1 MSAALRAELL
11 RAVTGSAGAAV
22 LAFALLVPLAVLAIA
37 PHSSAPTDPTA
48 AVYSACGAS
57 FVTAM
62 FWGSYGVTR
71 EFYYGSLGRSLVV
84 TRLVDLFRAKALAAA
99 MTSLA
104 LGAVT
109 STAWIAVT
117 AIVVR
122 SSGESFTPSVDMLPV
137 ALGSTVSSALG
148 GVLGSAAGWITR
160 NYYAACG
167 LVLAVPFAVE
177 LPLLSAAPEI
187 ERLLPAGALAGITA
201 SETLALLPPAAALGV
216 AVGWCAIATTAAWF
230 VTVRRSE

>member
-1 MSAALRAELL
+1 MSRPIRAELL
-11 RAVTGSAGAAV
+11 RSVTGSAGAAV

-37 PHSSAPTDPTA
+37 PQPTAPVDPTT
-48 AVYSACGAS
+48 AVYSACGTS
-57 FVTAM
+57 FITAM

-84 TRLVDLFRAKALAAA
+84 TRLVDLFRAKAVAAA
-99 MTSLA
+99 TTSLI

-109 STAWIAVT
+109 AVAWIAVT
-117 AIVVR
+117 AIVVG
-122 SSGESFTPSVDMLPV
+122 SAGESFTPSFDMLPV

-160 NYYAACG
+160 NYYGACG

-177 LPLLSAAPEI
+177 LPLLSVAPEI
-187 ERLLPAGALAGITA
+187 ERLLPAGALAGITP
-201 SETLALLPPAAALGV
+201 SETLPLLTPAAALGV
-216 AVGWCAIATTAAWF
+216 AVGWCAIATVAAWF